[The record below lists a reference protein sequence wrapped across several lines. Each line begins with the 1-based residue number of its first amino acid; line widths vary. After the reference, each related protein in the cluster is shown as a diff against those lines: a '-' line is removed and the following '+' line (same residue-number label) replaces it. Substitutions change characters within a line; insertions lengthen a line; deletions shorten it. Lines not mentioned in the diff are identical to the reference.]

1 MRTQAI
7 CLALAIVLICPF
19 ASAQWV
25 QNNGLNNRHV
35 SHHPL
40 MGTNDLQ
47 TAPREL
53 FGLPTQHRMQAD
65 FISRFDSL
73 RASRMHSPLP
83 DGKYIPNGIQRSPS
97 SLRRVSSAQSQISV
111 IDTAIVLSTLDTTR
125 HMYTFDAKARR
136 SSDVTQKLVADL
148 WVNSSRETYTYD
160 ARSNM
165 LSDLYEFWSNGQ
177 WVNGGRYTYSYDA
190 NSNMLSHLQE
200 SWSNGQWVNY
210 SRFTFT
216 YDASNN
222 MLSDLSED
230 WSNGGWVNLWR
241 DTYTYDAS
249 NNTLS
254 ELDER
259 WSNGQWVNSS
269 RETYTYDARSNM
281 LSDLEEWFPNGQWEN
296 SSRETYTYDASSNML
311 SDLIEWYPNDQWE
324 NNERW
329 TYTYDANGNPTSMW
343 HYAWVYDSSWA
354 PEDISVSY
362 SVVDSAGNDYSYHG
376 YNVKLTF
383 KLILTGVTTERLNVP
398 VSYSLSQNYPNPFNP
413 STTIRYGLP
422 QKSQVTLKV
431 YNTLGQLVTT
441 LANGE
446 QEVGYHEVR
455 FDGSN
460 LASGVY
466 FYRLQAG
473 TYVETK
479 KLLLLR

>member
-1 MRTQAI
+1 VNQSRRT
-7 CLALAIVLICPF
+7 CTYD
-19 ASAQWV
+19 ASNSLLSDLREQWEGQWV
-25 QNNGLNNRHV
+25 NNERL
-35 SHHPL
+35 
-40 MGTNDLQ
+40 
-47 TAPREL
+47 
-53 FGLPTQHRMQAD
+53 
-65 FISRFDSL
+65 
-73 RASRMHSPLP
+73 
-83 DGKYIPNGIQRSPS
+83 
-97 SLRRVSSAQSQISV
+97 
-111 IDTAIVLSTLDTTR
+111 
-125 HMYTFDAKARR
+125 
-136 SSDVTQKLVADL
+136 
-148 WVNSSRETYTYD
+148 TYTYD
-160 ARSNM
+160 SSNNR
-165 LSDLYEFWSNGQ
+165 LSELEEDWEDWSNGQ
-177 WVNGGRYTYSYDA
+177 WVNSYSYA
-190 NSNMLSHLQE
+190 
-200 SWSNGQWVNY
+200 
-210 SRFTFT
+210 
-216 YDASNN
+216 
-222 MLSDLSED
+222 
-230 WSNGGWVNLWR
+230 
-241 DTYTYDAS
+241 YTYDAS